1 MMKQLKTRIRFLLL
15 RFFIVIPVTSLGA
28 DNNYRDFLVGGR
40 AIGLGGAFT
49 ATANDVT
56 SLLYNPAGLSFV
68 ESTSA
73 SAFPPVFTVLNAEV
87 SRSFHRYSLMI
98 MGISA

>member
-1 MMKQLKTRIRFLLL
+1 MMKQLKTRIRFI
-15 RFFIVIPVTSLGA
+15 FFVLIVIPVTSLGA
-28 DNNYRDFLVGGR
+28 DNNYQDFLVGGR

-73 SAFPPVFTVLNAEV
+73 QLST
-87 SRSFHRYSLMI
+87 SLY
-98 MGISA
+98 GIERGSLEEFFIGTL

>member
-1 MMKQLKTRIRFLLL
+1 MMKQLKARIQFSLFVLIL
-15 RFFIVIPVTSLGA
+15 IPVTSLGA
-28 DNNYRDFLVGGR
+28 DNNYQDFLVGGR

-56 SLLYNPAGLSFV
+56 SLLYNPLASHSSSRLQLS
-68 ESTSA
+68 
-73 SAFPPVFTVLNAEV
+73 FPPVFTVLNAEV
-87 SRSFHRYSLMI
+87 SRSSHRYSSMI